1 MNTLKR
7 GIQHTNFL
15 SLISP
20 NLRCNMNE
28 GFLAFL
34 CSILYMIPQSAHLH
48 AIKKTTQTV
57 NCRNVVTAPNKPANY
72 SSLLGLHLK
81 HEQKKMSGSLVYPR
95 TARIRI
101 AHLFHF
107 LNCIISLS
115 RDTKLF
121 WFNVDDHQNWIW
133 TVTAQH
139 ANLQFQIINLP
150 LLELSKCKPST
161 FKISTCIYHV
171 LVSKTQSDQIYCG
184 SEGNVLTLEIV
195 HGCRDHSL
203 GV

>member
-20 NLRCNMNE
+20 NLRCNMNK

-48 AIKKTTQTV
+48 AIEKTTQTV
-57 NCRNVVTAPNKPANY
+57 NCRNVVTAPIKPANAY
-72 SSLLGLHLK
+72 SSLLGLQLK
-81 HEQKKMSGSLVYPR
+81 HKEEKVLSGSLVYTR
-95 TARIRI
+95 TAPHTKI

-107 LNCIISLS
+107 LNCIISFS
-115 RDTKLF
+115 WDTKLF

-139 ANLQFQIINLP
+139 ANLQFQIINVP
-150 LLELSKCKPST
+150 LLELLKRNPST
-161 FKISTCIYHV
+161 FNINTCFYDV
-171 LVSKTQSDQIYCG
+171 LVSKTQS
-184 SEGNVLTLEIV
+184 N
-195 HGCRDHSL
+195 
-203 GV
+203 